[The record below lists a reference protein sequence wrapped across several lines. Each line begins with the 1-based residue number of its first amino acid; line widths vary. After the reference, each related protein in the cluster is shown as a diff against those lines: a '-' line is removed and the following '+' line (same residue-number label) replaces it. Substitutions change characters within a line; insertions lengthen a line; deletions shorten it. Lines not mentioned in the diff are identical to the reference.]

1 MNANT
6 HVLIGK
12 GRVQRADVK
21 LQSLIDQRLLLRV
34 FWEQR
39 IVFSVSLSQVH
50 DNCTAET
57 KTSIIKKMYTI
68 VTVEYPFY
76 F

>member
-1 MNANT
+1 MNYSNT

-12 GRVQRADVK
+12 GRVQGADVK

-34 FWEQR
+34 FREQR

-50 DNCTAET
+50 DYCTAAMET
-57 KTSIIKKMYTI
+57 SVLFIILLTNI
-68 VTVEYPFY
+68 FY
-76 F
+76 C